1 MLLYALPKIM
11 IICLISTLL
20 IECTIAFILKIRE
33 KKDLMNVLLVNIL
46 TNPLLVASTT
56 LIKVCISIKAYN
68 IAMPIFELSAFLI
81 EGFIYHK
88 YLTNKKI
95 NGFLLSL
102 ILNLCSYFLG
112 IVINN
117 IIW

>member
-20 IECTIAFILKIRE
+20 IECTIAFILGIRN
-33 KKDLMNVLLVNIL
+33 KKDILNVLLVNVL
-46 TNPLLVASTT
+46 TNPILVASTT
-56 LIKVCISIKAYN
+56 LIKVLISIKAYH
-68 IAMPIFELSAFLI
+68 IAMPIFEISAFLI

-88 YLTNKKI
+88 CLTHRKI

-102 ILNLCSYFLG
+102 ILNICSYFLG

>member
-11 IICLISTLL
+11 IICLTCTLL
-20 IECTIAFILKIRE
+20 IECTIAFILGIRN
-33 KKDLMNVLLVNIL
+33 KKDQLNVILVNIL
-46 TNPLLVASTT
+46 TNPILVVSTT

-68 IAMPIFELSAFLI
+68 IAIPIFEISAFLI
-81 EGFIYHK
+81 EGSISHK
-88 YLTNKKI
+88 YLTNRKI

-102 ILNLCSYFLG
+102 ILNICSYFLG